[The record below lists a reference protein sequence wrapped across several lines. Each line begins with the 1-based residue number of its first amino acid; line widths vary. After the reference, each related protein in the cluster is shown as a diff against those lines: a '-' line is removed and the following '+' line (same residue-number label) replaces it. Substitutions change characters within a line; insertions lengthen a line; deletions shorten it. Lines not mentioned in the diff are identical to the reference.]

1 MFDSIIVKFFCGEK
15 FSITYKHISLCIS
28 FVLININ
35 ACEFFA
41 NLILKTS
48 FEIPFIYREKNRN
61 IKFLYY
67 T

>member
-1 MFDSIIVKFFCGEK
+1 MFDSIIMKFFCGEK

-35 ACEFFA
+35 VCEFFA
-41 NLILKTS
+41 NLKTS
-48 FEIPFIYREKNRN
+48 FEIIPFVYRKKNRN
-61 IKFLYY
+61 IKFLCY

>member
-1 MFDSIIVKFFCGEK
+1 MFDSIIMKFFCGEK

-35 ACEFFA
+35 VCEFFA
-41 NLILKTS
+41 NLKTS
-48 FEIPFIYREKNRN
+48 FETIPFVHRKKNRN
-61 IKFLYY
+61 IKFLCY